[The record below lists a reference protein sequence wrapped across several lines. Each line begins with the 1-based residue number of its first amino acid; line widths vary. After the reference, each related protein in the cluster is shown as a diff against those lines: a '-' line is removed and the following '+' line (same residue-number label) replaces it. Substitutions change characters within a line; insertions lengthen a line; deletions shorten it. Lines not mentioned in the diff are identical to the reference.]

1 MPTNEP
7 RLYLLQVLLITAPA
21 FILYGY
27 NQAGL
32 SALLSTPAVARR
44 FPTIDTV
51 FTSGSQEERN
61 STSKGAINACFQLG
75 ALLGSLSCSYL
86 GDSWGRR
93 RTILLAAILALLGQV
108 LQASAF
114 SLAQLVVGRVM
125 LGLGVGQLSV
135 MVPVWQSESAKS
147 GNRGQQVITTGI
159 FICVGFS
166 LTSWINFGCSKAPYG
181 ALQWR
186 LPLALPV
193 IFSLAIAASI
203 MAFPESPRW
212 LVLRGRTHDAVQA
225 LGTLKGLAWNDP
237 RILSELDEIE
247 RSLEAARNSSARTL
261 PRLRNDHS
269 RLWWRFTLCM
279 VLQFFQQTCGGN
291 LISIYTTEIFE
302 QNLGLSGDL
311 PQILAAAS
319 LTWKLACSFIAF
331 AAIDR
336 LGRRVLFIIS
346 GMGMTICMVVMAVA
360 TSFPT
365 TNKPASIGAAT
376 FIFIFNL
383 CYPIGF
389 LGGNFL
395 YCTEIAPAH
404 LRASMASVSTANHW
418 LWNFVVTMII
428 PLALSTIG
436 WRFYIVFASISACI
450 PLVVYFFFPETSGC
464 SLEAIDRV
472 FKDAPTVSAIVPM
485 ARGLPHH
492 EPSPASIEHS
502 HEKDDGQEHREWA

>member
-1 MPTNEP
+1 MPTSP
-7 RLYLLQVLLITAPA
+7 ARLHLLQVLLITAPA

-32 SALLSTPAVARR
+32 SALLNLSVVARR
-44 FPTIDTV
+44 FPAIDTV
-51 FTSGSQEERN
+51 FTTGSQEETN
-61 STSKGAINACFQLG
+61 STRKGAINACFQLG

-93 RTILLAAILALLGQV
+93 RTILLAASLALVGQV

-114 SLAQLVVGRVM
+114 ALAQFVVGRVI

-135 MVPVWQSESAKS
+135 MSPVWQSESSHA
-147 GNRGQQVITTGI
+147 GNRGRQVITSGI
-159 FICVGFS
+159 FICVGFA

-181 ALQWR
+181 PLQWR
-186 LPLALPV
+186 LPLALPT
-193 IFSLAIAASI
+193 IFSLVIVASV
-203 MAFPESPRW
+203 MTFPESPRW
-212 LVLRGRTHDAVQA
+212 LVLRRRNHDAAQA
-225 LGTLKGLAWNDP
+225 LATLNGLACDDP
-237 RILSELDEIE
+237 LVLREIE
-247 RSLEAARNSSARTL
+247 EIGRSLEGTRNTSGRTL
-261 PRLRNDHS
+261 PSLKNDPS

-279 VLQFFQQTCGGN
+279 LLQFFQQTCGGN
-291 LISIYTTEIFE
+291 LISIYTTQIFE

-336 LGRRVLFIIS
+336 LGRRVLFTIS
-346 GMGMTICMVVMAVA
+346 GTGMTICMVVMAVA

-365 TNKPASIGAAT
+365 TNKPASIVAAT

-395 YCTEIAPAH
+395 YCTEIAPSH
-404 LRASMASVSTANHW
+404 LRAAMSSVSTANHW
-418 LWNFVVTMII
+418 LWNFVVTMIT

-436 WRFYIVFASISACI
+436 WKFYIVFASISACV
-450 PLVVYFFFPETSGC
+450 PLVVHFLFPETMGR
-464 SLEAIDRV
+464 SLEGIDQV
-472 FKDAPTVSAIVPM
+472 FREAPTVLAIVPM
-485 ARGLPHH
+485 AKGLPRGDVI
-492 EPSPASIEHS
+492 PTFVEH
-502 HEKDDGQEHREWA
+502 HEKDGNQEHREWA